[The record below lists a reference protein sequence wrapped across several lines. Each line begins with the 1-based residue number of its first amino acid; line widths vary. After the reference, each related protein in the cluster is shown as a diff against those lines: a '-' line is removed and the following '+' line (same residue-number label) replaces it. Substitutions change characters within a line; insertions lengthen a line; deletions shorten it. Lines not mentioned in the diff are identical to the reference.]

1 MFITVYHCVF
11 GLWWESRDC
20 EPEEKFLKLCKILL
34 SFFVG
39 GVAAYSSPPPEAI
52 GSFNYSQFDEKGW
65 WEEQTNGLLTDGVY
79 GNQDI
84 KLANVPA
91 YCKFHQT

>member
-1 MFITVYHCVF
+1 VYLYC
-11 GLWWESRDC
+11 D
-20 EPEEKFLKLCKILL
+20 EKLEIVSQKTFFLNSVNLNCH
-34 SFFVG
+34 FFVG

-52 GSFNYSQFDEKGW
+52 GSFNSSQFDEKGW

>member
-1 MFITVYHCVF
+1 VYF
-11 GLWWESRDC
+11 DFD
-20 EPEEKFLKLCKILL
+20 EKVKIVSQKKNFLNSVKFYCH
-34 SFFVG
+34 FFVG

-52 GSFNYSQFDEKGW
+52 GSFNSSQFDEKGW

-84 KLANVPA
+84 NLAHVPA

>member
-1 MFITVYHCVF
+1 LFVI
-11 GLWWESRDC
+11 
-20 EPEEKFLKLCKILL
+20 
-34 SFFVG
+34 FFVG

-52 GSFNYSQFDEKGW
+52 GSFNSSQFDEKGW

-91 YCKFHQT
+91 YCKFRQT